1 MKALYNFLFLN
12 IIIVSK
18 IKSVKFYWKK
28 ANPFAKAKYTFM
40 TNSEQ
45 VLWRKDEKTKL
56 KDLEI
61 VYLKDLEHR
70 EYVIGCLLHN
80 ERAISKELAN
90 YGR

>member
-1 MKALYNFLFLN
+1 M
-12 IIIVSK
+12 SK

-61 VYLKDLEHR
+61 VYLKDLER
-70 EYVIGCLLHN
+70 SECVIGCLLHN

>member
-1 MKALYNFLFLN
+1 MKALYRFLIL
-12 IIIVSK
+12 IKIVSK
-18 IKSVKFYWKK
+18 IESVKFYWKK

-61 VYLKDLEHR
+61 VYLKDLEHKH
-70 EYVIGCLLHN
+70 VL
-80 ERAISKELAN
+80 
-90 YGR
+90 